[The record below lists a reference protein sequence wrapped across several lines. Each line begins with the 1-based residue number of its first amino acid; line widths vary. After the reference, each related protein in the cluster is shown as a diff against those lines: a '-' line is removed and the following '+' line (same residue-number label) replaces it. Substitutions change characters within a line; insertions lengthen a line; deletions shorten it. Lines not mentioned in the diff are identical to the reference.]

1 MNREKLYNHSR
12 EEKMTQTGKISRRSF
27 IRNAGLATA
36 AIAIRATN
44 KSTGEEPAPEDGR
57 PINIGVIGTGS
68 RGQTIMRNVVRMNNI
83 NILAVCDV
91 YPEHLK
97 MGQRMARKA
106 EAFDDYRKLL
116 EMKDIEAVLVI
127 TPQYQHAEISIAA
140 LDAGKHVF
148 CEKCMAFSIEEAKN
162 MVLAVR
168 RTKKFLQ
175 VGHQRRYN
183 PLYLKAL
190 QHIQTEVIGPKEH
203 PITAIRCQWNTNSDW
218 RSFVPDP
225 KWEKL
230 LNWRLYSDLSGGLM
244 AEFGSHQV
252 DVADWFLGAHPVA
265 VSGVGQLMFYKDG
278 RDVWDHINALIEYP
292 NGVTMNYTS
301 VLTNGYDGV
310 GEQFMGPYGTISLS
324 LGYPLGT
331 GNLAF
336 EIGKKQPVWVKLAH
350 AQEVEG
356 RTVVTLITGK
366 KYIAGAE
373 KDAQEK
379 IGAEG
384 EKNDIV
390 YEFEGFF
397 KSLREGTPPVADVVV
412 GYRDTVTVCKINEA
426 IAKQTRI
433 VLDPALY
440 EV

>member
-1 MNREKLYNHSR
+1 
-12 EEKMTQTGKISRRSF
+12 MTQTRTISRRSF

-36 AIAIRATN
+36 AFAIRATN
-44 KSTGEEPAPEDGR
+44 KVTGEEPAAEEGR
-57 PINIGVIGTGS
+57 PINVGVIGTGS
-68 RGQTIMRNVVRMNNI
+68 RGQTIMRNIVRMPNI
-83 NILAVCDV
+83 NILAVCDI
-91 YPEHLK
+91 YPDHLK

-106 EAFDDYRKLL
+106 QAFDDYRKLL
-116 EMKDIEAVLVI
+116 DMKDIEAVLVI

-183 PLYLKAL
+183 PLYLKAY
-190 QHIQTEVIGPKEH
+190 QHIQTGVLGPKEN
-203 PITAIRCQWNTNSDW
+203 PVTAIRCQWNTNSDW

-252 DVADWFLGAHPVA
+252 DVADWFLDAHPVA

-278 RDVWDHINALIEYP
+278 RDVWDHINAFIEYP
-292 NGVTMNYTS
+292 KGVTMNYTS
-301 VLTNGYDGV
+301 ILTNGYDGV
-310 GEQFMGPYGTISLS
+310 GEQFMGPYGTISTF

-331 GNLAF
+331 GYLAF
-336 EIGKKQPVWVKLAH
+336 EPGAKQPVWMKLAH
-350 AQEVEG
+350 WKEQIDG
-356 RTVVTLITGK
+356 RDTVTLMLGK
-366 KYIAGAE
+366 KYVAGAE
-373 KDAQEK
+373 KDAQEQ

-384 EKNDIV
+384 ERNDIV
-390 YEFEGFF
+390 CEFEGFF
-397 KSLREGTPPVADVVV
+397 KSIREETPPLADVMV

-433 VLDPALY
+433 ELDPALY